1 MSKIA
6 NGLGSLTYTM
16 RNGKKYWTGRI
27 TIGQDI
33 YGKQVRKSFSGYKK
47 SDVVEKMKKA
57 STFTNVSGIVDN
69 GNQILGD
76 FLKYWIFNIKAKEI
90 KSTTVIRYDQLLRLH
105 ILPYPYANTK
115 VKDITILNLQNF
127 INYLVEEENASAL
140 IAKNTLNL
148 IKLFLEYCIILST
161 LR

>member
-1 MSKIA
+1 MVEAWYTYNAQLVYHSLHRKEAIFMSKNA
-6 NGLGSLTYTM
+6 SGLGSLTYTI

-27 TIGQDI
+27 TIGQDVH
-33 YGKQVRKSFSGYKK
+33 GKQVRKSFSGYKK

-69 GNQILGD
+69 GSQILGD

-105 ILPYPYANTK
+105 ILPTPTP
-115 VKDITILNLQNF
+115 IL
-127 INYLVEEENASAL
+127 
-140 IAKNTLNL
+140 K
-148 IKLFLEYCIILST
+148 
-161 LR
+161 